1 MCPHGSCGPLRLP
14 HLVLAD
20 FQQTNNKNKP
30 HTAIEKILSSTSFTK
45 MQPALATVATC
56 NLDQWAMDFSGNLE
70 RIVSSLRAARAAGAR
85 YRLGP
90 ELEVPGYGCEDH
102 FLEQDT
108 FLHSWQ
114 SLAAILSPDLVGL
127 TQDMLCDFGMP
138 VMHR

>member
-1 MCPHGSCGPLRLP
+1 
-14 HLVLAD
+14 
-20 FQQTNNKNKP
+20 
-30 HTAIEKILSSTSFTK
+30 